1 MSVVEVEVVVVV
13 PASTLDRREANTR
26 RVHNSPKGLEL
37 SLFAINRG
45 EFFGIYAIAKERY
58 RVETF
63 RDAKKKFARGF
74 PAICT
79 RKIRLRAIPVAKD
92 D

>member
-1 MSVVEVEVVVVV
+1 LRLRLWFRSRHWIVGKPILGEFTKTQMDWSQA
-13 PASTLDRREANTR
+13 PFT
-26 RVHNSPKGLEL
+26 L

-45 EFFGIYAIAKERY
+45 EFFEIYAIAKERY

-63 RDAKKKFARGF
+63 RSAKKFVRGF
-74 PAICT
+74 SAICT
-79 RKIRLRAIPVAKD
+79 RKIRRRAIPVVKD